1 MSKLV
6 PLILPWVLPSN
17 LAELVSSVVLRSLP
31 SKQWRSYYQ
40 APNWYHWFQARILI
54 TFLIKGV
61 ISVSISWSLVLLEL
75 VLVPSITCSLPS
87 TDELIS
93 SVSMPQSCLPF
104 ELIVFPPKRKKAIMM
119 IVVRNFAIFMLL
131 VYWWL
136 FWLLM

>member
-6 PLILPWVLPSN
+6 PLIPPWVLPSN
-17 LAELVSSVVLRSLP
+17 QAELISSVVLRSLP
-31 SKQWRSYYQ
+31 SKQWRIYYQ

-61 ISVSISWSLVLLEL
+61 VSVSISQSLVLLEL
-75 VLVPSITCSLPS
+75 VLLVSSITCSLPS
-87 TDELIS
+87 TDELMIS

-104 ELIVFPPKRKKAIMM
+104 ELIAFTYMM

-131 VYWWL
+131 VYCL